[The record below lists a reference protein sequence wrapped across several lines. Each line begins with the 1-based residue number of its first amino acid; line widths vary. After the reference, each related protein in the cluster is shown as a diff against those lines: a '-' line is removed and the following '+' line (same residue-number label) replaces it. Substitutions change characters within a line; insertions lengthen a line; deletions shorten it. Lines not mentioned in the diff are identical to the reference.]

1 MVNNFGSD
9 LEEENKTFDL
19 TVLLIVIFNL
29 RKFL

>member
-1 MVNNFGSD
+1 MVKNFASD

>member
-1 MVNNFGSD
+1 MVNNFALD

>member
-1 MVNNFGSD
+1 MVNNFASD

-19 TVLLIVIFNL
+19 TVLLMVIFNL

>member
-1 MVNNFGSD
+1 MVNNFASD